1 MPQHDT
7 PSFYPSSARKWRAW
21 LQKNHAKEKSVWL
34 ICYKQNAGKPTLS
47 WSEAVDEALCFGWID
62 SIRKPIDEHSFMQ
75 FFSRRKPN
83 STWSKINKDKVEM
96 LIAEGRMA
104 QAGLDSI
111 ELAKKN
117 GSWNILNTV
126 DTLEIPEDLKKE
138 FRLRKGSEE
147 YFLGL
152 SKSVRKMMLQWIVLA
167 KRPETRAKRILEIA
181 VQAGKKQK
189 PKPF

>member
-1 MPQHDT
+1 MLKHDT
-7 PSFYPSSARKWRAW
+7 PSFYPVSASKWRAW

-62 SIRKPIDEHSFMQ
+62 STRKTIDENSFMQ

-83 STWSKINKDKVEM
+83 STWSKINKDKVEV
-96 LIAEGRMA
+96 LIAEGRMT

-126 DTLEIPEDLKKE
+126 DTLEIPEDLQKE

-147 YFLGL
+147 YFMGL

-167 KRPETRAKRILEIA
+167 KRPETRAKRIVEIA
-181 VQAGKKQK
+181 AHAGKKQK
-189 PKPF
+189 PKQF